1 MINARRRAKQD
12 HTLLCVKPV
21 GVIGDL
27 PTQGY
32 DDPNHGR
39 YPMSNAVRQMPG
51 HVEVAYKEVVNN
63 IFFY

>member
-1 MINARRRAKQD
+1 M
-12 HTLLCVKPV
+12 
-21 GVIGDL
+21 

-63 IFFY
+63 LFFIKKLFIGKKRYY